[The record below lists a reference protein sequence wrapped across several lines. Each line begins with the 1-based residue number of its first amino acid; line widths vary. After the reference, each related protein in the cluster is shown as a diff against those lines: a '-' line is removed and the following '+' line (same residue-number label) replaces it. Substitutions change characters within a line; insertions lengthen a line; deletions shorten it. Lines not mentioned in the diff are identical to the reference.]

1 MGRPPLP
8 VGTFGRIR
16 FEVLGRHRVQAG
28 ASFRDLDGR
37 RRYVVRNG
45 PTRAQAER
53 RLREALRDRSTA
65 SSPPVP
71 ADSRLSAMAALWLAD
86 VDDSE
91 LAAGTKRL
99 YRFVV
104 NAYVLPGLGELRLRE
119 VTVPAIDRLLAS
131 VHTHHGPGAAKSTRS
146 VLSGILGLTVRHGLL
161 TTNPVRDATA
171 RRTARTARGP
181 RALTVD
187 EARLLQERLAADA
200 AAARQDLPD
209 LVAFLLGTGLRIG
222 EACAVRPSTV
232 DLAAATLTVTGTVI
246 RERGRGLL
254 IQDVPK
260 TTAGRRTIT
269 LPPRTVEL
277 LRHRLTAPT
286 TTDDDPVIFPSPQ
299 GRLRD
304 PSNTS
309 GDLRTALDRAGFPW
323 ATSHTFRK
331 TVATRLDE
339 AGLSARQIADHLG
352 HSRPSL
358 TQDVYLGRGTASP
371 RTAAVIRRAL

>member
-222 EACAVRPSTV
+222 EACAVRPSAV
-232 DLAAATLTVTGTVI
+232 DLAAATLTVTGTVV

-371 RTAAVIRRAL
+371 RTAAVIRRSL

>member
-16 FEVLGRHRVQAG
+16 FEQLGRNRVQAG
-28 ASFRDLDGR
+28 ASFRDFDGH

-53 RLREALRDRSTA
+53 RLREALRDRGRTET
-65 SSPPVP
+65 PPVP
-71 ADSRLSAMAALWLAD
+71 TDSRLHALAVRWLAD

-99 YRFVV
+99 YRFTVH
-104 NAYVLPGLGELRLRE
+104 AYVLPGLGELRLRE
-119 VTVPAIDRLLAS
+119 ITVPAIDRLLAS
-131 VHTHHGPGAAKSTRS
+131 VHTDHGPGAAKSTRS
-146 VLSGILGLTVRHGLL
+146 VLSGILGLAVRHGLL
-161 TTNPVRDATA
+161 TTNPVRDAPA

-181 RALTVD
+181 RALTAE
-187 EARLLQERLAADA
+187 EASLLRERLAADP

-209 LVAFLLGTGLRIG
+209 LVDFLLGTGLRIG
-222 EACAVRPSTV
+222 EACALRPLDV
-232 DLAAATLTVTGTVI
+232 DLDAATLTVTGTVI
-246 RERGRGLL
+246 RERGRGLV

-260 TTAGRRTIT
+260 TTAGQRTIA
-269 LPPRTVEL
+269 LPPRAVEL
-277 LRHRLTAPT
+277 LRRRLTASAT
-286 TTDDDPVIFPSPQ
+286 AEDDPVVFPSPQ
-299 GRLRD
+299 RRLRD

-309 GDLRTALDRAGFPW
+309 GDLRKALDRAGFGW
-323 ATSHTFRK
+323 VTSHTFRK

-371 RTAAVIRRAL
+371 RTAAVIRRVL

>member
-91 LAAGTKRL
+91 LAAGIKRL

-277 LRHRLTAPT
+277 LRDRLTAPT

-371 RTAAVIRRAL
+371 RTAAVIRRSL